1 LRAVGV
7 SKPTWSSSS
16 FLLYLGGFTVLS
28 AAISAL
34 GILRDDYGDP
44 GFVGWCAL
52 IFAVLSLIAAMF
64 RVQGHWIAA
73 GLFAVSGVIAWGI
86 LVGAVFSWWGWL
98 AHPDH
103 IFDGFHV
110 SLLLLAVLVLSA
122 AVVKNRIYRFPLLT
136 FIAAAAG
143 WYFVVDL
150 VSGGG
155 GWSAIVSAI
164 VGLVYLIWAVN
175 YDRGPLKP
183 AGFWLHL
190 ASGLAIGGAI
200 YYFFHTGNWDFA
212 ILAVAGL
219 VYIRIGARLDR
230 SSWTVLGAGALLASA
245 THYAA
250 EWADARFQLFSDTV
264 PQYRDWV
271 FPLMSAILGFVY
283 VLLGLAVARRRTD

>member
-1 LRAVGV
+1 MGV
-7 SKPTWSSSS
+7 QKPTWSSSS
-16 FLLYLGGFTVLS
+16 FLLYLGGFTVLT
-28 AAISAL
+28 AATSAL
-34 GILRDDYGDP
+34 GILRGDYGDP

-73 GLFAVSGVIAWGI
+73 GLFAVAGVIAWGI

-98 AHPDH
+98 ASPKHV
-103 IFDGFHV
+103 FDGFHV
-110 SLLLLAVLVLSA
+110 SLLLLALLVLSA
-122 AVVKNRIYRFPLLT
+122 AVVKNRIYKFPLLT

-175 YDRGPLKP
+175 YDRGPLNA
-183 AGFWLHL
+183 AGFWLHV

-200 YYFFHTGNWDFA
+200 VYFFHTGNWDFA
-212 ILAVAGL
+212 ILALAGL

-245 THYAA
+245 THYAV
-250 EWADARFQLFSDTV
+250 EWADARFQLFSTPV

-283 VLLGLAVARRRTD
+283 VLLGLAVARRRNAQT